1 MAYRVLNKPL
11 KYLFKVTNKGTK
23 IMSWL
28 LVSILIVDFEQVF
41 ELRVAE
47 HCFSDIMPM
56 SNSFSDSLQFPIG
69 FLEESCW
76 FLFHCFFIILN
87 TYETAAIIN
96 RLVCIINIQ
105 YQFFQ
110 LFLDNLLMI
119 LALFTRPFQHSTSL
133 TNFRA
138 YPNKWNNLQ

>member
-56 SNSFSDSLQFPIG
+56 SNSFSDSLRFPIG

-96 RLVCIINIQ
+96 RLVCIINI
-105 YQFFQ
+105 
-110 LFLDNLLMI
+110 
-119 LALFTRPFQHSTSL
+119 
-133 TNFRA
+133 
-138 YPNKWNNLQ
+138 